1 MTVNN
6 KIATAVSIALLSF
19 AGSATAAVTLYDYTE
34 ATSAFEDAYLTGSF
48 NANDGNGF
56 GQASYAATLGLDYSR
71 IFSSASRNVSVDADA
86 IGSISRGS
94 DRNDNSSSTYRAGVS
109 GQVDNYFRP
118 NSKGAFWF
126 GSGSL
131 AAQKGQEDFASD
143 IGVGIGYGRVVNATP
158 MAKTLRLVEAL
169 REQGSLKSVPSKA
182 AHKQVASIINNENAY
197 KSKHGFDLYEQ
208 YWVADIEKALGQGS
222 LGAGAVIKA
231 YDVLTN
237 EFISTRRI
245 GWKVEAGVGVVLSR
259 FDGEDGG
266 DPSLRFGAE
275 YHKPLDLKTQFS
287 NEAELLTV
295 YDDDTA
301 YAFGNT
307 MTLTYELSDK
317 IDWENTWTLTHED
330 SGISGTSSATNNY
343 LSSVFNYE
351 LDNQLDLG
359 LSATLTKLDNADDV
373 DASLNLNVGYR
384 LR

>member
-6 KIATAVSIALLSF
+6 KIATAVSIALLSV
-19 AGSATAAVTLYDYTE
+19 AGSATAEVTLYDYTE

-71 IFSSASRNVSVDADA
+71 VFSSADRNISVDADA
-86 IGSISRGS
+86 LGTIARGS
-94 DRNDNSSSTYRAGVS
+94 DRGANSESAYRVGVS

-126 GSGSL
+126 ASGSL
-131 AAQKGQEDFASD
+131 GAQKDQEDFASD
-143 IGVGIGYGRVVNATP
+143 IGVGLGYGRVVNATP
-158 MAKTLRLVEAL
+158 MAKALRLVQAL
-169 REQGSLKSVPSKA
+169 RGQGSLKSVPSKA
-182 AHKQVASIINNENAY
+182 AHQQVASIINNEQAY
-197 KSKHGFDLYEQ
+197 KVKHGFDLYEQ

-237 EFISTRRI
+237 EFVSTRRI

-275 YHKPLDLKTQFS
+275 YHRPLNLKTQFS

-295 YDDDTA
+295 LDSDTA
-301 YAFGNT
+301 YGFENK
-307 MTLTYELSDK
+307 MTLTYELTDK
-317 IDWENTWTLTHED
+317 IDWENTWTLTQED
-330 SGISGTSSATNNY
+330 SGISGTSDTTNNY

-359 LSATLTKLDNADDV
+359 LSATLTKLDDADDI
-373 DASLNLNVGYR
+373 DTSINFNVGYR